1 MTDRDRTPRNPEG
14 DELRVLEA
22 LAAGPLTRL
31 ELYAK
36 AGITSYRG
44 RAAIER
50 LLARQ
55 RIVSDVLPGTG
66 KESPIVVLRLRS

>member
-22 LAAGPLTRL
+22 LTTGPLTRTAIYERSGL
-31 ELYAK
+31 
-36 AGITSYRG
+36 TSYRG